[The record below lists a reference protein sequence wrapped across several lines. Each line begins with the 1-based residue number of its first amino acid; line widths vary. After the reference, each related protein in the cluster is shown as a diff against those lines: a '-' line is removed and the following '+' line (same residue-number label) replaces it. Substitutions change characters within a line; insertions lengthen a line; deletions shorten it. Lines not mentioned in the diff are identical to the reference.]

1 MFEAAVL
8 AWLPLKKR
16 SLYLNETDLME
27 KMIRRELT
35 AVSTCYK
42 PQVTRLKSGLTRLL
56 SLAISIAHKKKKNLP
71 VKSSRHSQV

>member
-16 SLYLNETDLME
+16 SLYLNETDLMG

-42 PQVTRLKSGLTRLL
+42 PQVTRLKSGLTR
-56 SLAISIAHKKKKNLP
+56 
-71 VKSSRHSQV
+71 QV